1 MNNYFLKT
9 LFSILFIGLFTNTFS
24 QTNEW
29 IIYYENEKISIETK
43 YQICEF
49 SSTANQEI
57 IIFRF
62 TNLTNDILT
71 LEYDTELSYG
81 EQIVNTEQNGEESR
95 KKIKINKNE
104 IIVTNCDSKWNEF
117 NIFSAFIENKNKQ
130 KYIYLSQFELKNI
143 NTENE

>member
-43 YQICEF
+43 HQICEF

>member
-1 MNNYFLKT
+1 MNSYFLKT

-24 QTNEW
+24 QSNEW
-29 IIYYENEKISIETK
+29 TIYYENEKISIETK

-57 IIFRF
+57 IVFRF

-130 KYIYLSQFELKNI
+130 K
-143 NTENE
+143 

>member
-1 MNNYFLKT
+1 MNSYFLKT

-24 QTNEW
+24 QSNEW
-29 IIYYENEKISIETK
+29 TIYYENEKISIETK

-57 IIFRF
+57 IVFRF

>member
-104 IIVTNCDSKWNEF
+104 IIVTNCDSKWNEI

>member
-117 NIFSAFIENKNKQ
+117 NIFSAFIENKNKH

>member
-1 MNNYFLKT
+1 M
-9 LFSILFIGLFTNTFS
+9 
-24 QTNEW
+24 
-29 IIYYENEKISIETK
+29 
-43 YQICEF
+43 
-49 SSTANQEI
+49 
-57 IIFRF
+57 
-62 TNLTNDILT
+62 
-71 LEYDTELSYG
+71 SYG